1 MHVIQVGHN
10 NLPTA
15 TTFTFFCNAYVFKKN
30 KNVCDLGIYFT

>member
-15 TTFTFFCNAYVFKKN
+15 TTFTFCNAYVFQKK
-30 KNVCDLGIYFT
+30 KSVGDLGIYFT